1 LKVSTLLSLLHL
13 RHIQPFDYCRWSV
26 GERFL
31 KEQGSGTATLLIAD
45 YSATHKQDFP
55 RCGSSITPVH
65 AAADFQWKD
74 YAPAVFK

>member
-1 LKVSTLLSLLHL
+1 LLFCY
-13 RHIQPFDYCRWSV
+13 IICRWSV

-31 KEQGSGTATLLIAD
+31 KEQASGTATLQIAD
-45 YSATHKQDFP
+45 YGAAYKQDFP

>member
-1 LKVSTLLSLLHL
+1 ML
-13 RHIQPFDYCRWSV
+13 RLTASCRWSV

-31 KEQGSGTATLLIAD
+31 KEQGSGTATLMIAD
-45 YSATHKQDFP
+45 YSAAYKQDFP